1 MIWINLKRILYSGFV
16 NFWRNG
22 LVSLASVLAITVS
35 LYTIGALMIGSAF
48 LNGII
53 DEIKTKVDISI
64 SFKSTADTNEIE
76 ALKKSLEALA
86 EVKEVTLITREE
98 EYEAFKQRHQDNAL
112 LLQSLDEVGNPF
124 GARIN
129 VRALDPAQY
138 ESIANFLN
146 NEEGSLSVNRSI
158 IDQISFKKDIVDRL
172 SRIIALI
179 KRVGLVISTVMI
191 CLAIFATFNT
201 ITLAIYISREEISVM
216 RLVGAGNV
224 YVKGPFLVEGLTAG
238 FLGTLLALFGL
249 YPSVAWVKATTI
261 NVFGGIDLVSYY
273 ISNFPMIFLV
283 LLSSG
288 LALGFIASYLAVRR
302 YTRI

>member
-1 MIWINLKRILYSGFV
+1 MIWINLKRILRSGFV

-35 LYTIGALMIGSAF
+35 LYTIGALIIGSAF

-53 DEIKTKVDISI
+53 DEVKTKVDISV
-64 SFKSTADTNEIE
+64 SFKPIATSEEINTI
-76 ALKKSLEALA
+76 KKSLEALP
-86 EVKEVTLITREE
+86 EVKEIAIVTSEE
-98 EYEAFKQRHQDNAL
+98 EYESFKQRHQDNAL

-129 VRALDPAQY
+129 IRAADPSQY

-146 NEEGSLSVNRSI
+146 NDNGSLSVNRSI

-172 SRIIALI
+172 SRIISLI

-191 CLAIFATFNT
+191 CLAVFATFNT

-216 RLVGAGNV
+216 RLVGAGNI
-224 YVKGPFLVEGLTAG
+224 YVKGPFLVEGLAAG

-249 YPSVAWVKATTI
+249 YPSAAWVKTTTI

-273 ISNFPMIFLV
+273 ISNFPTIFLT
-283 LLSSG
+283 LLISG
-288 LALGFIASYLAVRR
+288 LALGFVASYLAIRR
-302 YTRI
+302 YSRV

>member
-1 MIWINLKRILYSGFV
+1 MIWINLKRILRSGFV

-22 LVSLASVLAITVS
+22 LVSMASVLAITVS
-35 LYTIGALMIGSAF
+35 LYTIGALIIGSAF

-53 DEIKTKVDISI
+53 DEVKTKVDISV
-64 SFKSTADTNEIE
+64 SFKPTATSEEINTI
-76 ALKKSLEALA
+76 KKSLEALP
-86 EVKEVTLITREE
+86 EVKEIAIVTSEE
-98 EYEAFKQRHQDNAL
+98 EYESFKQRHQDNAL

-129 VRALDPAQY
+129 IRAADPSQY

-146 NEEGSLSVNRSI
+146 NDNGSLSVNRSI

-172 SRIIALI
+172 SRIISLI

-191 CLAIFATFNT
+191 CLAVFATFNT

-216 RLVGAGNV
+216 RLVGAGNI

-249 YPSVAWVKATTI
+249 YPSAAWVKTTTI

-273 ISNFPMIFLV
+273 ISNFPTIFLT
-283 LLSSG
+283 LLISG
-288 LALGFIASYLAVRR
+288 LALGFVASYLAIRR
-302 YTRI
+302 YSRV

>member
-261 NVFGGIDLVSYY
+261 DVFGGIDLVSYY